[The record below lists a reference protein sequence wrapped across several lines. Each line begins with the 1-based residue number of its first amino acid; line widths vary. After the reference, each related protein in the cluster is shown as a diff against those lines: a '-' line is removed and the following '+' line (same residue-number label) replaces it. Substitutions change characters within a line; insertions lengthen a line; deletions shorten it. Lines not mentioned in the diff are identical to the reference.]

1 MHTTTLKTEFSI
13 EKARRAQIE
22 LSKRIILEDR
32 LPPEIRNVAGVDVA
46 YVNDISVATAV
57 LLDYETLQPKESK
70 IDIRKTSFPYI
81 PTLLSFRE
89 IPGTM
94 MAIKKFHIKPDIIL
108 VDGHGYAHPYRCG
121 FASHLGLA
129 LKEPTIGVA
138 KTLLYG
144 RLEKLNRTEDTVF
157 IRDGYQIIG
166 AQVTTKPGQKP
177 VYVSVGHM
185 ISLETAIQIVKHC
198 TVHSRI
204 PEPIALA
211 HQIATAE
218 KGKINNST
226 RTHTT
231 GK

>member
-1 MHTTTLKTEFSI
+1 VNCPTMKTEFSI

-32 LPPEIRNVAGVDVA
+32 LPPEIRYIAGVDVA
-46 YVNDISVATAV
+46 YVNDISIAAAV
-57 LLDYETLQPKESK
+57 LLDYQTLQIKESK
-70 IDIRKTSFPYI
+70 TDIRKTSFPYI

-89 IPGTM
+89 IPGTVT
-94 MAIKKFHIKPDIIL
+94 AIKRLGIKPDIIL
-108 VDGHGYAHPYRCG
+108 ADGHGYAHPYRCG

-138 KTLLYG
+138 KTLLCG
-144 RLEKLNRTEDTVF
+144 SLEKLNRTEDTVF
-157 IRDGYQIIG
+157 ILDRDQIIG
-166 AQVTTKPGQKP
+166 AQVTTKPGKKP

-185 ISLETAIQIVKHC
+185 ISLETAIRIVKHC

-218 KGKINNST
+218 KGKINIST
-226 RTHTT
+226 
-231 GK
+231 

>member
-1 MHTTTLKTEFSI
+1 MKTEFSI

-22 LSKRIILEDR
+22 LSKRIILEER
-32 LPPEIRNVAGVDVA
+32 LPPEIRYIAGVDVA
-46 YVNDISVATAV
+46 YVNDISIAAAV
-57 LLDYETLQPKESK
+57 LLDYWTLQIKESK
-70 IDIRKTSFPYI
+70 TDIRKTSFPYI

-89 IPGTM
+89 IPGTVT
-94 MAIKKFHIKPDIIL
+94 AIKKLGIKPDIIL
-108 VDGHGYAHPYRCG
+108 ADGHGYAHPYRCG

-138 KTLLYG
+138 KTLLCG
-144 RLEKLNRTEDTVF
+144 SLEKLNRTEDTVF
-157 IRDGYQIIG
+157 ILDRDQIIG

-177 VYVSVGHM
+177 VYISVGHM
-185 ISLETAIQIVKHC
+185 ISLETAIRIVKHC

-218 KGKINNST
+218 KGKINIST
-226 RTHTT
+226 
-231 GK
+231 

>member
-1 MHTTTLKTEFSI
+1 MKTEFSI
-13 EKARRAQIE
+13 EKARRAQIG

-32 LPPEIRNVAGVDVA
+32 LPPEIRYVAGADVA
-46 YVNDISVATAV
+46 YVNDISIAAAV
-57 LLDYETLQPKESK
+57 LLDYQTLQIKESK
-70 IDIRKTSFPYI
+70 TDISKTSFPYI

-89 IPGTM
+89 IPGTVT
-94 MAIKKFHIKPDIIL
+94 AVKKLGIKPDIIL
-108 VDGHGYAHPYRCG
+108 ADGHGYAHPYRCG

-138 KTLLYG
+138 KTLLCG
-144 RLEKLNRTEDTVF
+144 RLEKLNRTEDTIF
-157 IRDGYQIIG
+157 ILDRDQIIG

-185 ISLETAIQIVKHC
+185 ISLETAIKIVEHC

-211 HQIATAE
+211 HKIATAE
-218 KGKINNST
+218 KGKINIST
-226 RTHTT
+226 
-231 GK
+231 